1 MSKGLASKAFSG
13 LKWTSAST
21 IVNAA
26 MQIGYT
32 SVMARLLAP
41 EAFGL
46 VSLATVILGFGN
58 YFATMGLNQAVIQK
72 EELTKANIRAAFTT
86 SVLLGFVCTIAMW
99 LFAPTAAVFFEN
111 EEVTPVV
118 RALSFMFLIN
128 GLASTAISILQREM
142 RFKAI
147 GILDTISYSISY
159 LIVGVVL
166 AYMGFGF
173 WSLVY
178 ATITQMFLSCAG
190 SYFMVRHS
198 VIPTFA
204 WSAYKPLFSYG
215 SRMSFLGVLE
225 YVYSQLH
232 IILVGKVLGMHKL
245 GIYTRAHML
254 VNLPM
259 YNITRTLS
267 KVIFPSFSK
276 LQNDIKKL
284 GQVYLSSITLLAAV
298 LIPICM
304 GILVTA
310 PELVRIVLGEQWGES
325 IPVLQVLSLA
335 IPIGFITM
343 FSGIVCDAKAELNL
357 KIVITIIY
365 MVVLV
370 GLFMLLRGYGLV
382 GFALAVLFGEII
394 RMGLF
399 QFAMKRILG
408 VSFGS
413 QLRCYIPGV
422 LNGVVIAVA
431 VHLLSLF
438 LREMELPVVA
448 IFAIQLAAC
457 GILFLLLTL
466 LFPHKVLKAEISLVL
481 NKMGLQGNSAS
492 FTGRIISKYKNSF
505 INEPEGV

>member
-21 IVNAA
+21 IANAV

-58 YFATMGLNQAVIQK
+58 YFATMGLNQAIIQK
-72 EELTKANIRAAFTT
+72 EHLTNANIRAAFTT
-86 SVLLGFVCTIAMW
+86 SVVLGLLCSGAMW
-99 LFAPTAAVFFEN
+99 LLAPTAALFFEN
-111 EEVTPVV
+111 EAVTPVV
-118 RALSFMFLIN
+118 RVLSVMFVIN

-147 GILDTISYSISY
+147 GILETISYVISY
-159 LIVGVVL
+159 LVVGVIL
-166 AYMGFGF
+166 AYLDFGF
-173 WSLVY
+173 WALVY
-178 ATITQMFLSCAG
+178 ATITQMALSCAA

-198 VIPTFA
+198 VIPIFA

-215 SRMSFLGVLE
+215 SRMSFLGILE

-232 IILVGKVLGMHKL
+232 IILVGKFLGMHKL

-254 VNLPM
+254 VNLPI

-267 KVIFPSFSK
+267 KVLFPSFSK
-276 LQNDIKKL
+276 LQNDVKKL
-284 GQVYLSSITLLAAV
+284 AHVYLSSITLLAAV
-298 LIPICM
+298 LIPVCM
-304 GILVTA
+304 GILVSA
-310 PELVRIVLGEQWGES
+310 PELVRILLGEQWGES
-325 IPVLQVLSLA
+325 VPVLQVLSLA

-357 KIVITIIY
+357 KIVITVVYI
-365 MVVLV
+365 VVLI

-382 GFALAVLFGEII
+382 GFAAAVLFGEII
-394 RMGLF
+394 RTILF
-399 QFAMKRILG
+399 QFAMKRILS
-408 VSFGS
+408 VSFGK

-422 LNGVVIAVA
+422 LNGFAIAVA

-438 LREMELPVVA
+438 LREMQLPVVVILA
-448 IFAIQLAAC
+448 CQIAAC
-457 GILFLLLTL
+457 GVIYLLLTL
-466 LFPHKVLKAEISLVL
+466 LFPHKVLKSEISLVL
-481 NKMGLQGNSAS
+481 NKMGLQGNSS
-492 FTGRIISKYKNSF
+492 SYTGRIISKYRNSL
-505 INEPEGV
+505 IKEPEGA

>member
-1 MSKGLASKAFSG
+1 
-13 LKWTSAST
+13 
-21 IVNAA
+21 
-26 MQIGYT
+26 
-32 SVMARLLAP
+32 MARLLAP

-58 YFATMGLNQAVIQK
+58 YFATMGLNQAIIQK

-86 SVLLGFVCTIAMW
+86 SVLLGLLCTVVMW
-99 LFAPTAAVFFEN
+99 LLAPTAAVFFEN
-111 EEVTPVV
+111 KEVTPIV
-118 RALSFMFLIN
+118 RVMASMFLIN
-128 GLASTAISILQREM
+128 GLASTAVSILQREM

-147 GILDTISYSISY
+147 GIVETISYVMSY
-159 LIVGVVL
+159 LVVGVVL
-166 AYMGFGF
+166 AYLDFGF

-178 ATITQMFLSCAG
+178 ATVTQMVLTSAG
-190 SYFMVRHS
+190 SYFLVRHS
-198 VIPTFA
+198 VLPIFS
-204 WSAYKPLFSYG
+204 WSAYQPLFSYG

-225 YVYSQLH
+225 YIYSQLH

-276 LQNDIKKL
+276 LQSDIQKL
-284 GQVYLSSITLLAAV
+284 GKVYLSSITLLAAV

-310 PELVRIVLGEQWGES
+310 PELVRILLGEQWGES
-325 IPVLQVLSLA
+325 VPVLQVLSLA

-357 KIVITIIY
+357 KIVITVTY

-370 GLFMLLRGYGLV
+370 ALFMLLRGFGLV
-382 GFALAVLFGEII
+382 GFAMAVLFGEII

-399 QFAMKRILG
+399 QIAMKRILG
-408 VSFGS
+408 VSFVH

-422 LNGVVIAVA
+422 LNGSIIAVA
-431 VHLLSLF
+431 VHLLSIF
-438 LREMELPVVA
+438 LREMQLPVVA
-448 IFAIQLAAC
+448 VFAVQLVAC
-457 GILFLLLTL
+457 GILYLLLTI
-466 LFPHKVLKAEISLVL
+466 LFPHRVLKAEIGLVL
-481 NKMGLQGNSAS
+481 NKMGLQGNSES
-492 FTGRIISKYKNSF
+492 FTGRIISRYKNSL
-505 INEPEGV
+505 INEPEGA

>member
-21 IVNAA
+21 IANAI

-41 EAFGL
+41 EAFGI

-58 YFATMGLNQAVIQK
+58 YFATLGLNQAIIQK
-72 EELTKANIRAAFTT
+72 EELTKENIRAAFTI
-86 SVLLGFVCTIAMW
+86 SVLLGFLCSAAMW
-99 LFAPTAAVFFEN
+99 LLAPTAALFFEN
-111 EEVTPVV
+111 EAVTPVV
-118 RALSFMFLIN
+118 RIMALTFIVN
-128 GLASTAISILQREM
+128 GLASTAISILQRDM
-142 RFKAI
+142 RFKAL
-147 GILDTISYSISY
+147 GIVETISYVVSY

-178 ATITQMFLSCAG
+178 ATITQMVLTSVGA
-190 SYFMVRHS
+190 YVMVRHS
-198 VIPTFA
+198 VFPIFSWP
-204 WSAYKPLFSYG
+204 AYQPLFSYG

-225 YVYSQLH
+225 YIYSQLH

-276 LQNDIKKL
+276 LQSDVQKL
-284 GQVYLSSITLLAAV
+284 AKVYLSSITLLAAV

-310 PELVRIVLGEQWGES
+310 PELVRILLGEQWGES

-357 KIVITIIY
+357 KIMITIIY

-382 GFALAVLFGEII
+382 GFALAVLFGEIV

-399 QFAMKRILG
+399 QYAMKRILS
-408 VSFGS
+408 VSFIH

-422 LNGVVIAVA
+422 INGFAIAVA

-438 LREMELPVVA
+438 LREMQLPVVVT
-448 IFAIQLAAC
+448 FAVQLAAC
-457 GILFLLLTL
+457 GVLFLLLTL
-466 LFPHKVLKAEISLVL
+466 VFPHKVLKSEIGLVL
-481 NKMGLQGNSAS
+481 SKTGLQGDPSS
-492 FTGRIISKYKNSF
+492 YTGRIISKYKNSL
-505 INEPEGV
+505 IKEPEGA